1 MTYKK
6 KVLVKIPRQ
15 IQADWNQTDETKKDF
30 IKNKPIIPDV
40 RLSVATNTNE
50 DGTVSDDYL
59 DGDIFIYDNKYYVA
73 IINGNE
79 GDIVVNP
86 TKFTLALNSIDA
98 AYISLV
104 RKMNALHTTQNTE
117 QNNEQNT

>member
-15 IQADWNQTDETKKDF
+15 IQADWNQTDETEKDF

-40 RLSVATNTNE
+40 RLSVATDTNE

-59 DGDIFIYDNKYYVA
+59 NGDIFIYDDKYYVA
-73 IINGNE
+73 KNDGTE
-79 GDIVVNP
+79 GDIVINP
-86 TKFTLALNSIDA
+86 TKFSLALNSVDA
-98 AYISLV
+98 AYISII
-104 RKMNALHTTQNTE
+104 RKMSVLNATQNSE

>member
-40 RLSVATNTNE
+40 SLSAAVDTNE

-86 TKFTLALNSIDA
+86 TKFTPALNSIDA

-104 RKMNALHTTQNTE
+104 RKMNALHATQNTE